1 MEVVPAVER
10 AVHALGRAVEA
21 DLADAGLRQAEA
33 HILARLARAGDTAIG
48 DLHRSFGHRR
58 STLTAILD
66 RLETRGLVRRRP
78 HATDRRSVVVALT
91 GPGRTAARRAATA
104 VERIETGIAARVTPA
119 QLEGFHAVL
128 DAIEQETT

>member
-1 MEVVPAVER
+1 
-10 AVHALGRAVEA
+10 
-21 DLADAGLRQAEA
+21 
-33 HILARLARAGDTAIG
+33 
-48 DLHRSFGHRR
+48 
-58 STLTAILD
+58 
-66 RLETRGLVRRRP
+66 
-78 HATDRRSVVVALT
+78 VVVALT